1 MTTIRLNLL
10 PFRAERRERRK
21 RLFLVMSGLCLVLGL
36 AVVATGWLVLEGYLA
51 AQRGRNELIAA
62 ENRKLDQQIA
72 RVASLREEIDALR
85 ARQQAVED
93 LQADRNLPVYLFEE
107 LTRQTPEGI
116 FLRQIRQVDRKVSVS
131 GWAVSNERV
140 SEFLRNLQGGAS
152 GRIERPELGEIRL
165 SGQGVPGVQR
175 RLFEFSLSFTMRPTP
190 ERAKMQADAKPP
202 AKKS

>member
-21 RLFLVMSGLCLVLGL
+21 RLFLLTTALSLTIGL
-36 AVVATGWLVLEGYLA
+36 AVVVAGWLVLEGYLA
-51 AQRGRNELIAA
+51 GQRGRNSVIVA

-72 RVASLREEIDALR
+72 KVASLREEIDALR

-116 FLRQIRQVDRKVSVS
+116 FLRQIRQVDRKISVS

-140 SEFLRNLQGGAS
+140 SEFLRNLQGGES
-152 GRIERPELGEIRL
+152 GRVERPELGEIRL
-165 SGQGVPGVQR
+165 SGQGVPNVQR

-190 ERAKMQADAKPP
+190 ERAKMQGDAKAP